1 MQGRLLPKLSQADP
15 RKWSALSAW
24 NNNRNRRTASP
35 VMRKENEQVKQ
46 RRSGSQP
53 FQDMDPFGVRSQQ
66 RDARCQLRASSP
78 DKVAPTW
85 VQ

>member
-24 NNNRNRRTASP
+24 NNNRNRQTASP
-35 VMRKENEQVKQ
+35 VMRKGNEQVKQ
-46 RRSGSQP
+46 RRSGLQP

-66 RDARCQLRASSP
+66 RGCQISIEGF
-78 DKVAPTW
+78 
-85 VQ
+85 